1 MSKER
6 FNELLA
12 QELAAIV
19 SRELEFPEVLVTVLY
34 VNCSSDQRYASVGVS
49 VLPEK
54 FTGSALTAL
63 RKASGNLAKKLQAKT
78 KMREVPKLQWVFDPT
93 EKEAAKIENLLNKIS
108 AGEEDDLELG
118 EEYGFWK

>member
-118 EEYGFWK
+118 EEYGF

>member
-19 SRELEFPEVLVTVLY
+19 SRDLEFPEVLVTVLY

-118 EEYGFWK
+118 EEYGF